1 MSAYFLIVSSSG
13 LVDNIIMWDG
23 TIEQWDTSSGF
34 IIQDYY
40 SYTGSFQFTENNE
53 RIINGDFINVTTS
66 LDVIPYTGSF
76 TGSFTG
82 SLTGSFNDYSGSL
95 GWLDNFASSSRS
107 GSFTGSFTG
116 SLNGTA
122 SFASTAS
129 YVNTLNQNV
138 NIVPPST
145 TSNTAIY
152 VSGSNTV
159 GGSQYIDFL
168 RVSNSTNPVVTP
180 NKTFRLDN
188 TGTLQVVDSA
198 YGNIIWSLTD
208 TGIVKIPSAA
218 GKTVGFKAT
227 GSVISFNNDGGQI
240 FDDGN
245 FHIHSLNPGANLWV
259 NASGSGKLVINAQTG
274 ATGGVLIGTETQS
287 GYVTINGSVD
297 ASYTY
302 AYLTPAV
309 AAPYTG
315 TSFGTNPYSLTANSR
330 IQASEFNATSDER
343 LKNILGNIKLA
354 DAIRF
359 VKGVNAIQF
368 TWKDELDKGIKTG
381 YSAQQL
387 IKTGFEHL
395 VGAVPKPGLEETI
408 DDDGFIS
415 PKDTQLVVNNDQIT
429 PYHTLLIQHLLERIE
444 ILEKKLLDSNN

>member
-1 MSAYFLIVSSSG
+1 MPPLYVSS
-13 LVDNIIMWDG
+13 
-23 TIEQWDTSSGF
+23 
-34 IIQDYY
+34 
-40 SYTGSFQFTENNE
+40 GSFDIFEVTASAVLSGST
-53 RIINGDFINVTTS
+53 IILN
-66 LDVIPYTGSF
+66 
-76 TGSFTG
+76 G
-82 SLTGSFNDYSGSL
+82 SLTGSISGSLNGYSGSL
-95 GWLDNFASSSRS
+95 TWLDTFVSSSNIIS
-107 GSFTGSFTG
+107 GSFNTLTGSFNRLSSSFNRITG
-116 SLNGTA
+116 S
-122 SFASTAS
+122 SD
-129 YVNTLNQNV
+129 V
-138 NIVPPST
+138 
-145 TSNTAIY
+145 AIY

-180 NKTFRLDN
+180 NKTFRIN
-188 TGTLQVVDSA
+188 NIGTYEIVDSA
-198 YGNIIWSLTD
+198 YGNVIWSLSD
-208 TGIVKIPSAA
+208 AGIVRIPSAA

-245 FHIHSLNPGANLWV
+245 FHIHSLNPGANLWL

-287 GYVTINGSVD
+287 GYVTINGSVN
-297 ASYTY
+297 ATYTY
-302 AYLTPAV
+302 AYLSPNV
-309 AAPYTG
+309 PGPYTG
-315 TSFGTNPYSLTANSR
+315 TASDTAPYSLTADNR

-343 LKNILGNIKLA
+343 LKNIIGNIKLA

-359 VKGVNAIQF
+359 IKGVDSIQF
-368 TWKDELDKGIKTG
+368 TWKDSVDTAIKTG

-395 VGAVPKPGLEETI
+395 VSGVPKPGLEETV
-408 DDDGFIS
+408 DSDGFIS

>member
-1 MSAYFLIVSSSG
+1 MPPFYV
-13 LVDNIIMWDG
+13 N
-23 TIEQWDTSSGF
+23 
-34 IIQDYY
+34 
-40 SYTGSFQFTENNE
+40 TGSFDIFE
-53 RIINGDFINVTTS
+53 VTS
-66 LDVIPYTGSF
+66 SAVLSGS
-76 TGSFTG
+76 TTILSG
-82 SLTGSFNDYSGSL
+82 SLTGSMSGSLNGYSGSL
-95 GWLDNFASSSRS
+95 SWLDNFATSSNTVSSSFS
-107 GSFTGSFTG
+107 LVSSSFSILTGSFNRLSSSFNRITG
-116 SLNGTA
+116 S
-122 SFASTAS
+122 SD
-129 YVNTLNQNV
+129 V
-138 NIVPPST
+138 
-145 TSNTAIY
+145 AIY

-168 RVSNSTNPVVTP
+168 RVSNSTTPVANP

-188 TGTLQVVDSA
+188 EGTLQIIDST
-198 YGNIIWSLTD
+198 YLNNIWSLTD
-208 TGIVKIPSAA
+208 RGIVKIPSAA
-218 GKTVGFKAT
+218 GKTIGFTAT
-227 GSVISFNNDGGQI
+227 GSAISFNSDGGQI

-245 FHIHSLNPGANLWV
+245 FHIHSLNPGANLWL

-297 ASYTY
+297 VSYTY

-343 LKNILGNIKLA
+343 LKNIIGKIKLA
-354 DAIRF
+354 DAIKF
-359 VKGVNAIQF
+359 IKGVNAIQF
-368 TWKDELDKGIKTG
+368 TWKDELDKGVKTG

-395 VGAVPKPGLEETI
+395 VGGVPKPGLEETV
-408 DDDGFIS
+408 DSDGFIS

-429 PYHTLLIQHLLERIE
+429 PYHTLLIQNLLERIE

>member
-1 MSAYFLIVSSSG
+1 MPPFYV
-13 LVDNIIMWDG
+13 N
-23 TIEQWDTSSGF
+23 
-34 IIQDYY
+34 
-40 SYTGSFQFTENNE
+40 TGSFDIFE
-53 RIINGDFINVTTS
+53 VTS
-66 LDVIPYTGSF
+66 SAVLSGS
-76 TGSFTG
+76 TTILSG
-82 SLTGSFNDYSGSL
+82 SLTGSVSGSFNGYSGSL
-95 GWLDNFASSSRS
+95 TWLDTFVSSSNILS
-107 GSFTGSFTG
+107 GSFNTLTGSFNRLSSSFNRITG
-116 SLNGTA
+116 S
-122 SFASTAS
+122 SE
-129 YVNTLNQNV
+129 V
-138 NIVPPST
+138 
-145 TSNTAIY
+145 AIY

-180 NKTFRLDN
+180 NKTFRIN
-188 TGTLQVVDSA
+188 NIGTYEIVDSA
-198 YGNIIWSLTD
+198 YGNVIWSLSD
-208 TGIVKIPSAA
+208 AGIVRIPSAA

-245 FHIHSLNPGANLWV
+245 FHIHSLNPGANLWL

-287 GYVTINGSVD
+287 GYVTINGSVN
-297 ASYTY
+297 ATYTY
-302 AYLTPAV
+302 AYLSPNV
-309 AAPYTG
+309 PGPYTG
-315 TSFGTNPYSLTANSR
+315 TASDTAPYSLTADNR

-343 LKNILGNIKLA
+343 LKNIIGNIKLA

-359 VKGVNAIQF
+359 IRGVDSIQF
-368 TWKDELDKGIKTG
+368 TWKDSVDTSIKTG

-395 VGAVPKPGLEETI
+395 VSGVPKPGLEETV

>member
-1 MSAYFLIVSSSG
+1 
-13 LVDNIIMWDG
+13 
-23 TIEQWDTSSGF
+23 
-34 IIQDYY
+34 
-40 SYTGSFQFTENNE
+40 
-53 RIINGDFINVTTS
+53 
-66 LDVIPYTGSF
+66 
-76 TGSFTG
+76 
-82 SLTGSFNDYSGSL
+82 
-95 GWLDNFASSSRS
+95 
-107 GSFTGSFTG
+107 
-116 SLNGTA
+116 
-122 SFASTAS
+122 
-129 YVNTLNQNV
+129 V

-218 GKTVGFKAT
+218 GKTVGFTAT